1 QQIAAFGRRR
11 MVYIKRPTDSLSRR
25 FEMRRQASVC
35 GTALV
40 LAALS
45 APPMLAHHSASAYD
59 LKNSLTLEATV
70 AEIVFT
76 NPHVMLHFDA
86 KAANGDVQHWAI
98 ETYNPSLMR
107 RAGWTTATLKA
118 GDHAM
123 VTPLNPLQAA
133 SIRRVRRGHGMSVL
147 IYRERHLTRP

>member
-1 QQIAAFGRRR
+1 
-11 MVYIKRPTDSLSRR
+11 
-25 FEMRRQASVC
+25 MRRQASVC

-107 RAGWTTATLKA
+107 RAGWTKTTLKA
-118 GDHAM
+118 GDH
-123 VTPLNPLQAA
+123 VTVTFHPAINGTTNGYIRNGDGKIVFNGRELNLNQSADA
-133 SIRRVRRGHGMSVL
+133 DAQ
-147 IYRERHLTRP
+147 